1 MAKDKEKEEKET
13 KKKHGPIFKLIRFI
27 ILLFFLIL
35 FIAIGLVIYLG
46 INIVSS
52 DNFTGN
58 ETVERIKSED
68 KSFNTVKN
76 DILYD
81 SFTTLSDSDTTYSIS
96 LDEEEMNYLL
106 HSVSKDISKN
116 VDNVYIIYGEDNYSL
131 YMPVEWLFFK
141 SCLVMDT
148 KITYSSSTD
157 TIDLNITN
165 LSLGKFGVS
174 NFFVK
179 TFVLPNLNAKYIDNL
194 FAKVNLTT
202 TTNFDNGN
210 INISINSDDFINLI
224 LSNTSNDL
232 YSVLY
237 STLKT
242 NSKVSY
248 SFTKDSMSINFDL
261 TDAKETGNKYSLET
275 SLNSVKNN
283 MNTLLEN
290 KIVNEDNSNLVF
302 NYLVNGYRYLSDDE
316 KQEIKKIDLS
326 SISISEDN
334 VESYTGIIERNSGL
348 ISAKFVIADL
358 KNLSPSVVVSDDDLN
373 KELNNQDVVGKSFV
387 FLNMDSSKFT
397 YIIIESLYTEIS
409 ADHVSV
415 NILININSFE
425 TLIKLDF
432 ACVNGIGKLELSLE
446 NSSIGSIAVDNSN
459 STTIMKYIESVVTT
473 KMMYVNE
480 NNNFVIDLS
489 VYESEK
495 FKGALELLGFHSEY
509 ELEED
514 QIKIS
519 YKI

>member
-1 MAKDKEKEEKET
+1 MSKDKEESEKET

-68 KSFNTVKN
+68 KSFSTVKN

-81 SFTTLSDSDTTYSIS
+81 SFTTLSDSNTTYSIS

-106 HSVSKDISKN
+106 HSISKDISKN
-116 VDNVYIIYGEDNYSL
+116 VDNIYIYYSLDNYSL

-174 NFFVK
+174 NYFVK
-179 TFVLPNLNAKYIDNL
+179 TFVLPNLNAKFIDDT
-194 FAKVNLTT
+194 FKKFNLTT
-202 TTNFDNGN
+202 TTDFDNGN
-210 INISINSDDFINLI
+210 INISISSDDFINLI

-248 SFTKDSMSINFDL
+248 SFTKDEIAINFDL
-261 TDAKETGNKYSLET
+261 TDAKELNNNHSLES
-275 SLNSVKNN
+275 SLTSVKTN

-290 KIVNEDNSNLVF
+290 KIVNENNSNLVF
-302 NYLVNGYRYLSDDE
+302 NYLVNGYGYLSDDE

-326 SISISEDN
+326 SIAIKEDN
-334 VESYTGIIERNSGL
+334 VESYTGIIERNSEL
-348 ISAKFVIADL
+348 IQAKFVVSDL
-358 KNLSPSVVVSDDDLN
+358 NKLSPGVVVSDDDLN
-373 KELNNQDVVGKSFV
+373 KELNNQEVVGKSFV
-387 FLNMDSSKFT
+387 FLNMDSKKFT
-397 YIIIESLYTEIS
+397 YVIIESIYTEIS
-409 ADHVSV
+409 IDHVSV
-415 NILININSFE
+415 NILLNINSFE

-432 ACVNGIGKLELSLE
+432 ESVSGMEKLELSLQS
-446 NSSIGSIAVDNSN
+446 SSIGSIAVDNSN
-459 STTIMKYIESVVTT
+459 SAAIMKYIESVVTT

-489 VYESEK
+489 VYESER

-509 ELEED
+509 ELEEE

-519 YKI
+519 YKK